1 MGVGTYLRKYM
12 TVSVADIDEIIVRIE
27 RLQQQMLELDRL
39 VRGLTDQKNR
49 KRGGVNHD

>member
-27 RLQQQMLELDRL
+27 RLQQQMIEIDRL
-39 VRGLTDQKNR
+39 LRAIDQENR
-49 KRGGVNHD
+49 KKGPRRQ